1 MIRSIATYLKG
12 VTAEFSKVV
21 WPTKAQFGRSFMV
34 VVIGVAICAA
44 LVSSLD
50 YGLSL
55 IIKAIIN
62 A

>member
-1 MIRSIATYLKG
+1 MIRSIATYFKG
-12 VTAEFSKVV
+12 VTAEFGKVV

-44 LVSSLD
+44 LVSTLD